1 MNRIIAI
8 AAIIIVQ
15 GLLSACGTNMVIE
28 RPGTIAAKD
37 ARDTGSEQAPVAGES
52 VEQGEN
58 PYLLDRK
65 SVPSDARRRF
75 EQALVALEQQD
86 TEWAI
91 TELQYLVE
99 NYPQL
104 SGPSLNLALLYQ
116 QQGEL
121 EQAETMFLRSMDAN
135 TQNLTAYN
143 QYGIFLREQG
153 RFKEAEDVY
162 LQALV
167 VWEQHADSHRNI
179 GVLYDLYMG
188 DHEKALQ
195 HFYRYQ
201 ALTGAD
207 DRAVAGWIADLE
219 RQLMMLAQGD

>member
-1 MNRIIAI
+1 MNRITAI
-8 AAIIIVQ
+8 AAIIILQ

-28 RPGTIAAKD
+28 RPGSIAGTQARGDD
-37 ARDTGSEQAPVAGES
+37 AQQVPVAGDA
-52 VEQGEN
+52 VEQAEN

-75 EQALVALEQQD
+75 EQALVALEQKD
-86 TEWAI
+86 TDWAI

-116 QQGEL
+116 QRGENEL
-121 EQAETMFLRSMDAN
+121 AETMFLKSMDAN
-135 TQNLTAYN
+135 PNNLGAYN

-153 RFKEAEDVY
+153 RFKEAEDAY

-167 VWEQHADSHRNI
+167 VWELHADTHRNI

-188 DHEKALQ
+188 DREKALQ

-201 ALTGAD
+201 ALIGAD